1 MRATILYMIA
11 VDVAGRTVAS
21 HCATGTLDDFNGIL
35 ERREQVRIDG
45 GIVVVMRGREAEAKA
60 GEMATAIEG
69 YIFYEIAALLVLAA
83 GVGFVG
89 LLLRQPLIV
98 SFIAVGILAGPS
110 VLNIA
115 QSDEQIDLLAELG
128 IAVLLFLVG
137 LKLDFNLVRT
147 LGPVALVTGLGQVV
161 FTTVFG
167 FLIALA
173 LGLDAVT
180 AIYVAIALTFSS
192 TIIIVKLLSDKRE
205 IDSLHGRIALGFLIV
220 QDIVVV
226 VAMIALSAI
235 GMGGAAAEG
244 ENALTEVLGVLG
256 YGVAMLAF
264 VVLFIRYLANPLV
277 ERLSRAPELL
287 VSFAIGWAALLA
299 AVGHYLGFGKELG
312 GLLAGVSLA
321 STPFREAIA
330 ARLASLRDFLLL
342 FFFIAL
348 GASLDLSVLGASVG
362 PAIVLSLFVL
372 IGNPLIVLAIMGA
385 MGYRKRTGFLAGLTV
400 AQISE
405 FSLIFMAMGVA
416 IGHVA
421 EDALGLVTLVG
432 LVTIAA
438 STYMITYSHQLYG
451 LFEPALGVF
460 ERRRK
465 TAEDAD
471 PPGAASL
478 HDVILFG
485 LGRYG
490 LGIASALRDSGRRI
504 LGVDFSPEAVRH
516 ARAQGFDVV
525 FGDATDPEFL
535 AHLPLARADWL
546 VMAVPEHDT
555 GLTHDD
561 PRQALLRAVRDLGF
575 DGRIAVAA
583 HRDATAMMLQAERA
597 DLILMPYRD
606 AAFAAARM
614 ITDDARAPDR
624 IVADPEGQKELPA

>member
-1 MRATILYMIA
+1 MNA
-11 VDVAGRTVAS
+11 
-21 HCATGTLDDFNGIL
+21 
-35 ERREQVRIDG
+35 
-45 GIVVVMRGREAEAKA
+45 
-60 GEMATAIEG
+60 AIEG
-69 YIFYEIAALLVLAA
+69 YLFYEIAALLVLAA
-83 GVGFVG
+83 GVGFLG
-89 LLLRQPLIV
+89 LMLRQPLIV

-110 VLNIA
+110 VLDIA
-115 QSDEQIDLLAELG
+115 QSEQQIDLLAELG
-128 IAVLLFLVG
+128 IALLLFLVG

-147 LGPVALVTGLGQVV
+147 LGPVALITGLGQVA
-161 FTTVFG
+161 FTSIFG

-173 LGLDAVT
+173 LGLEPLA

-205 IDSLHGRIALGFLIV
+205 IDALHGRIALGFLIV

-226 VAMIALSAI
+226 IAMIALSAI
-235 GMGGAAAEG
+235 GVGEAASGEGAIG
-244 ENALTEVLGVLG
+244 DVLKVLG
-256 YGVAMLAF
+256 YGLAMLAF
-264 VVLFIRYLANPLV
+264 VVVFVRYGATPLV
-277 ERLSRAPELL
+277 ERLAKAPELL

-312 GLLAGVSLA
+312 GLLAGISLA

-362 PAIVLSLFVL
+362 PAVILSLFVL

-405 FSLIFMAMGVA
+405 FSLIFMAMGLA
-416 IGHVA
+416 IGHVT

-438 STYMITYSHQLYG
+438 STYMITYSHQLYRI
-451 LFEPALGVF
+451 FEPALGIF
-460 ERRRK
+460 ERRRPL
-465 TAEDAD
+465 AE
-471 PPGAASL
+471 PGVGKEIDHP
-478 HDVILFG
+478 HDVIIFG

-490 LGIASALRDSGRRI
+490 LGIASVLRESGTRI
-504 LGVDFSPEAVRH
+504 LGVDFSPEVVRY
-516 ARAQGFDVV
+516 AKGLGYDAV

-535 AHLPLARADWL
+535 AHLPLQQARWL

-555 GLTHDD
+555 GVTHDD
-561 PRQALLRAVRDLGF
+561 PRQALLKAVGELGF
-575 DGRIAVAA
+575 TGKTAVAA
-583 HRDATAMMLQAERA
+583 HHQGTADALASLQA
-597 DLILMPYRD
+597 DLVLMPYRD

-614 ITDDARAPDR
+614 ILDEARTPERTLEDPDD
-624 IVADPEGQKELPA
+624 QKELPA

>member
-1 MRATILYMIA
+1 M
-11 VDVAGRTVAS
+11 
-21 HCATGTLDDFNGIL
+21 
-35 ERREQVRIDG
+35 
-45 GIVVVMRGREAEAKA
+45 
-60 GEMATAIEG
+60 TAALEG
-69 YIFYEIAALLVLAA
+69 YLFYEIAALLVLAA

-98 SFIAVGILAGPS
+98 SFIAVGIIAGPS
-110 VLNIA
+110 VLGIA
-115 QSDEQIDLLAELG
+115 RSDAQIDLLAELG

-173 LGLDAVT
+173 LGLDPRT

-205 IDSLHGRIALGFLIV
+205 IDALHGRIALGFLIV

-226 VAMIALSAI
+226 IAMISLSAI
-235 GMGGAAAEG
+235 GVGAAAG
-244 ENALTEVLGVLG
+244 EAGGFGDVARVLG
-256 YGVAMLAF
+256 YGLAMLAF
-264 VVLFIRYLANPLV
+264 VLVFIRYVANPLV

-362 PAIVLSLFVL
+362 PALVLSLFVL

-421 EDALGLVTLVG
+421 PEALGLVTLVG

-438 STYMITYSHQLYG
+438 STYMITFSHRLYD
-451 LFEPALGVF
+451 LFEPVLGVF
-460 ERRRK
+460 ERR
-465 TAEDAD
+465 TTGAE
-471 PPGAASL
+471 PEGGPEAAAP
-478 HDVILFG
+478 HDVLVFG

-490 LGIASALRDSGRRI
+490 LGIAGALRDGGKRI
-504 LGVDFSPEAVRH
+504 LGVDFSPEAVRN
-516 ARAQGFDVV
+516 ARVQGYDAIY
-525 FGDATDPEFL
+525 GDATDPEFL
-535 AHLPLARADWL
+535 AHLPLRHAEWL
-546 VMAVPEHDT
+546 VMAVPEHET
-555 GLTHDD
+555 GVTHDD
-561 PRQALLRAVRDLGF
+561 PRRSLLRAARDLGF
-575 DGRIAVAA
+575 AGRVAVAA
-583 HRDATAMMLQAERA
+583 AREETAETLTAARA
-597 DLILMPYRD
+597 DLVLMPYRD
-606 AAFAAARM
+606 AAYAAARM
-614 ITDDARAPDR
+614 IAGGEPAPAPMA
-624 IVADPEGQKELPA
+624 ADPDGQKELPA

>member
-1 MRATILYMIA
+1 
-11 VDVAGRTVAS
+11 
-21 HCATGTLDDFNGIL
+21 
-35 ERREQVRIDG
+35 
-45 GIVVVMRGREAEAKA
+45 
-60 GEMATAIEG
+60 
-69 YIFYEIAALLVLAA
+69 VLAA

-89 LLLRQPLIV
+89 LMLRQPLIV

-110 VLNIA
+110 VLDIA
-115 QSDEQIDLLAELG
+115 RSDEQIDLLAELG

-167 FLIALA
+167 FLLALA
-173 LGLDAVT
+173 LGLDART
-180 AIYVAIALTFSS
+180 SLYVAIALTFSS

-205 IDSLHGRIALGFLIV
+205 IDALHGRIALGFLIV

-235 GMGGAAAEG
+235 GVGSAAGGDG
-244 ENALTEVLGVLG
+244 ALADVLRVLG
-256 YGVAMLAF
+256 YGLAMLAF
-264 VVLFIRYLANPLV
+264 VVLFIRYLADPLV

-287 VSFAIGWAALLA
+287 VSFSIGWAALLA
-299 AVGHYLGFGKELG
+299 AIGHYLGFGKELG

-348 GASLDLSVLGASVG
+348 GASLDLSVLGASVW
-362 PAIVLSLFVL
+362 PAIMLSLFVL
-372 IGNPLIVLAIMGA
+372 IGNPLIVLVIMTA

-421 EDALGLVTLVG
+421 EEALGLVTLVG

-438 STYMITYSHQLYG
+438 STYMITFSHQLYA
-451 LFEPALGVF
+451 LFEPVLGIF
-460 ERRRK
+460 ERR
-465 TAEDAD
+465 TARAEPEEGFRDGR
-471 PPGAASL
+471 P
-478 HDVILFG
+478 HEVILFG

-490 LGIASALRDSGRRI
+490 LGIASALSESGQRI
-504 LGVDFSPEAVRH
+504 LGVDFSPEAVRY
-516 ARAQGFDVV
+516 ARAKGYDAIY
-525 FGDATDPEFL
+525 GDATDPEFL
-535 AHLPLARADWL
+535 AHLPLRSARWL

-561 PRQALLRAVRDLGF
+561 PRHSLLRAVRDLGF
-575 DGRIAVAA
+575 EGKVAVAA
-583 HRDATAMMLQAERA
+583 HRDQTAERLAGEQA
-597 DLILMPYRD
+597 DLVLMPYRD
-606 AAFAAARM
+606 AALAAARM
-614 ITDDARAPDR
+614 IAGDASTPGPAAPDP
-624 IVADPEGQKELPA
+624 AGQKELPA

>member
-1 MRATILYMIA
+1 M
-11 VDVAGRTVAS
+11 
-21 HCATGTLDDFNGIL
+21 
-35 ERREQVRIDG
+35 
-45 GIVVVMRGREAEAKA
+45 
-60 GEMATAIEG
+60 
-69 YIFYEIAALLVLAA
+69 
-83 GVGFVG
+83 
-89 LLLRQPLIV
+89 LRQPLIV

-110 VLNIA
+110 VLGIA
-115 QSDEQIDLLAELG
+115 RSDAQIDLLAELG

-147 LGPVALVTGLGQVV
+147 LGPVALVTGLGQVL

-167 FLIALA
+167 FLIGLA
-173 LGLDAVT
+173 LGLDART

-205 IDSLHGRIALGFLIV
+205 IDALHGRIALGFLIV
-220 QDIVVV
+220 QDVVV
-226 VAMIALSAI
+226 VIAMIALSAI
-235 GMGGAAAEG
+235 GVGAASG
-244 ENALTEVLGVLG
+244 GDGALTDVLRVLG
-256 YGVAMLAF
+256 YGLAMLAF
-264 VVLFIRYLANPLV
+264 VVFFIRYIANPLV

-362 PAIVLSLFVL
+362 LTIVLSLFVL
-372 IGNPLIVLAIMGA
+372 IGNPLIVLAIMGV

-405 FSLIFMAMGVA
+405 FSLIFMAMGVT
-416 IGHVA
+416 IGHVND
-421 EDALGLVTLVG
+421 EALGLVTLVG

-438 STYMITYSHQLYG
+438 STYMITFSHQLYS
-451 LFEPALGVF
+451 LFEPLLGIF
-460 ERRRK
+460 ERRA
-465 TAEDAD
+465 TQAEPDAD
-471 PPGAASL
+471 TDAKQP

-490 LGIASALRDSGRRI
+490 LGIAAALEDRNMRI
-504 LGVDFSPEAVRH
+504 LGVDFDPEAVRY
-516 ARAQGFDVV
+516 ARAQGYDVV

-535 AHLPLARADWL
+535 AHLPLQKACWL
-546 VMAVPEHDT
+546 VLAVPEHDT
-555 GLTHDD
+555 GLTHND
-561 PRQALLRAVRDLGF
+561 PRSGLLTGARDLGF
-575 DGRIAVAA
+575 RGKVAVAA
-583 HRDATAMMLQAERA
+583 HHDAAATALAAGRA
-597 DLILMPYRD
+597 DLVLMPYRD

-614 ITDDARAPDR
+614 ITEDTQPPDR
-624 IVADPEGQKELPA
+624 ALIDPDGQKELLT

>member
-1 MRATILYMIA
+1 MSA
-11 VDVAGRTVAS
+11 
-21 HCATGTLDDFNGIL
+21 
-35 ERREQVRIDG
+35 
-45 GIVVVMRGREAEAKA
+45 
-60 GEMATAIEG
+60 AIEG
-69 YIFYEIAALLVLAA
+69 YLFYEIAALLVLAA

-89 LLLRQPLIV
+89 LMLRQPLIV

-110 VLNIA
+110 VFGIA
-115 QSDEQIDLLAELG
+115 RSDAQIDLLAELG

-147 LGPVALVTGLGQVV
+147 LGPVALVTGLGQVL

-173 LGLDAVT
+173 LGLDALT

-205 IDSLHGRIALGFLIV
+205 IDALHGRIALGFLIV
-220 QDIVVV
+220 QDVVV
-226 VAMIALSAI
+226 VIAMISLSAI
-235 GMGGAAAEG
+235 GVGGASDGEGAAAD
-244 ENALTEVLGVLG
+244 VVRVLG
-256 YGVAMLAF
+256 YGLAMLAF
-264 VVLFIRYLANPLV
+264 VVVFIRYVANPLV

-362 PAIVLSLFVL
+362 SAIVLSLFVL
-372 IGNPLIVLAIMGA
+372 IGNPLIVLSIMGA

-405 FSLIFMAMGVA
+405 FSLIFMAMGVT
-416 IGHVA
+416 IGHVN
-421 EDALGLVTLVG
+421 EEALGLVTLVG

-438 STYMITYSHQLYG
+438 STYMITFSHQLFAV
-451 LFEPALGVF
+451 FEPVLGVF
-460 ERRRK
+460 ERRRAAAEPDAGAE
-465 TAEDAD
+465 TAQ
-471 PPGAASL
+471 P

-490 LGIASALRDSGRRI
+490 IGIATALQDQGMRI
-504 LGVDFSPEAVRH
+504 LGVDFSPGAVRY
-516 ARAQGFDVV
+516 ARAQGYDVV

-535 AHLPLARADWL
+535 AHLPLQHARWL
-546 VMAVPEHDT
+546 VLAVPEHDT

-561 PRQALLRAVRDLGF
+561 PRHGLLSAARDLGF
-575 DGRIAVAA
+575 QGKIAVAA
-583 HRDATAMMLQAERA
+583 HNEAAAAALTAARA
-597 DLILMPYRD
+597 DLVLMPYRD

-614 ITDDARAPDR
+614 ITDDTQPPSPAVSDPD
-624 IVADPEGQKELPA
+624 GQKELPT

>member
-1 MRATILYMIA
+1 MT
-11 VDVAGRTVAS
+11 
-21 HCATGTLDDFNGIL
+21 
-35 ERREQVRIDG
+35 E
-45 GIVVVMRGREAEAKA
+45 
-60 GEMATAIEG
+60 AIEG
-69 YIFYEIAALLVLAA
+69 YLFYEIAALLVLAA

-110 VLNIA
+110 VLDIA
-115 QSDEQIDLLAELG
+115 QSDAQIDLLAELG
-128 IAVLLFLVG
+128 IALLLFLVG

-147 LGPVALVTGLGQVV
+147 LGPVALVTGLGQVA

-173 LGLDAVT
+173 MGLDATT

-205 IDSLHGRIALGFLIV
+205 IDALHGRIALGFLIV
-220 QDIVVV
+220 QDVVVV

-235 GMGGAAAEG
+235 GVGAAAGTEG
-244 ENALTEVLGVLG
+244 GGAFGDVARVLG
-256 YGVAMLAF
+256 YGVAMLGF
-264 VVLFIRYLANPLV
+264 VVLFIRYVANPLV
-277 ERLSRAPELL
+277 ERLSAAPELL

-372 IGNPLIVLAIMGA
+372 IGNPLIVLAIMGV

-405 FSLIFMAMGVA
+405 FSLIFMAMGVT

-421 EDALGLVTLVG
+421 DEALGLVTLVG

-438 STYMITYSHQLYG
+438 STYMITYSHRLYAI
-451 LFEPALGVF
+451 FEPVLGIF
-460 ERRRK
+460 ERKGARAA
-465 TAEDAD
+465 AEDASHTGT
-471 PPGAASL
+471 P
-478 HDVILFG
+478 HEIILFG

-490 LGIASALRDSGRRI
+490 LGIAAALKDQGTRI
-504 LGVDFSPEAVRH
+504 LGVDFSPEAVRN
-516 ARAQGFDVV
+516 ARAQGYDVV

-535 AHLPLARADWL
+535 AHLPLAKARWL
-546 VMAVPEHDT
+546 VLAVPEHDT
-555 GLTHDD
+555 GVTHDD
-561 PRQALLRAVRDLGF
+561 ARLALLRSVRELGF
-575 DGRIAVAA
+575 TGRVAVAA
-583 HRDATAMMLQAERA
+583 HHERA
-597 DLILMPYRD
+597 ADALARAKADLVLMPYRD

-614 ITDDARAPDR
+614 IAGDTAQPGPTQAEVMR
-624 IVADPEGQKELPA
+624 DPAGQQDLIA

>member
-1 MRATILYMIA
+1 MT
-11 VDVAGRTVAS
+11 
-21 HCATGTLDDFNGIL
+21 
-35 ERREQVRIDG
+35 
-45 GIVVVMRGREAEAKA
+45 
-60 GEMATAIEG
+60 TAIEG
-69 YIFYEIAALLVLAA
+69 YLFYEIAALLVLAA

-110 VLNIA
+110 VLDIA
-115 QSDEQIDLLAELG
+115 HSDEQIDLLAELG

-137 LKLDFNLVRT
+137 LKLDFKLVRT

-173 LGLDAVT
+173 LGLDART

-226 VAMIALSAI
+226 IAMIALSAI
-235 GMGGAAAEG
+235 GVGGAAEG
-244 ENALTEVLGVLG
+244 DGALGDVLRVLG
-256 YGVAMLAF
+256 YGLAMLAF
-264 VVLFIRYLANPLV
+264 VVAFIRYVADPLV

-348 GASLDLSVLGASVG
+348 GASLDLSVLGARVG
-362 PAIVLSLFVL
+362 PAILLSLFVL
-372 IGNPLIVLAIMGA
+372 VGNPLIVLVIMSA

-405 FSLIFMAMGVA
+405 FSLIFMAMGVS

-421 EDALGLVTLVG
+421 GEALGLVTLVG

-438 STYMITYSHQLYG
+438 STYMITFSHQLYA
-451 LFEPALGVF
+451 LFEPVLAVF
-460 ERRRK
+460 ERREPA
-465 TAEDAD
+465 AEPAAEA
-471 PPGAASL
+471 GAGQG

-490 LGIASALRDSGRRI
+490 RGIAAALRDSGLRV

-516 ARAQGFDVV
+516 ARAQGYDAV

-535 AHLPLARADWL
+535 AHLPLQRARWL
-546 VMAVPEHDT
+546 VLAVPEHDT

-561 PRQALLRAVRDLGF
+561 ARHALLAAVQELGF
-575 DGRIAVAA
+575 AGKVAVAA
-583 HRDATAMMLQAERA
+583 HHEETAARLSAARA
-597 DLILMPYRD
+597 DLVLMPYRD
-606 AAFAAARM
+606 AAYAAARM
-614 ITDDARAPDR
+614 IAGEADRPGPSAPDP
-624 IVADPEGQKELPA
+624 DGQRELLA

>member
-1 MRATILYMIA
+1 MQEIAHTIDES
-11 VDVAGRTVAS
+11 DVT
-21 HCATGTLDDFNGIL
+21 
-35 ERREQVRIDG
+35 
-45 GIVVVMRGREAEAKA
+45 
-60 GEMATAIEG
+60 TAIEN
-69 YIFYEIAALLVLAA
+69 YIFYEVAALLVLAA

-98 SFIAVGILAGPS
+98 SFIAVGIIAGPS
-110 VLNIA
+110 VLDIA

-173 LGLDAVT
+173 LGLSPLT

-205 IDSLHGRIALGFLIV
+205 IDALHGRIALGFLIV

-235 GMGGAAAEG
+235 GVGVAAAEG
-244 ENALTEVLGVLG
+244 DNAITEVFRVLG
-256 YGVAMLAF
+256 YGLAMLAF
-264 VVLFIRYLANPLV
+264 VVVFIRYAANPLV
-277 ERLSRAPELL
+277 ERLSQAPELL

-348 GASLDLSVLGASVG
+348 GASLDLSVLGASIG

-421 EDALGLVTLVG
+421 EETLGLVTLVG

-438 STYMITYSHQLYG
+438 STYMITYSHQLYRV
-451 LFEPALGVF
+451 FEPVLGIF
-460 ERRRK
+460 ERRHPE
-465 TAEDAD
+465 AEDKGTA
-471 PPGAASL
+471 GAERA

-490 LGIASALRDSGRRI
+490 LGIASALRDSGIRV

-516 ARAQGFDVV
+516 AQAQGFDVV
-525 FGDATDPEFL
+525 FGDAIDPEFL
-535 AHLPLARADWL
+535 GHLPLARAEWL

-561 PRQALLRAVRDLGF
+561 PRHALLKSVRDLGF
-575 DGRIAVAA
+575 NGKIAVAA
-583 HRDATAMMLQAERA
+583 HRDATATMLQAERA
-597 DLILMPYRD
+597 DLVLMPYRD

-614 ITDDARAPDR
+614 IADDARPPERAVEDPD
-624 IVADPEGQKELPA
+624 GQKEFPA